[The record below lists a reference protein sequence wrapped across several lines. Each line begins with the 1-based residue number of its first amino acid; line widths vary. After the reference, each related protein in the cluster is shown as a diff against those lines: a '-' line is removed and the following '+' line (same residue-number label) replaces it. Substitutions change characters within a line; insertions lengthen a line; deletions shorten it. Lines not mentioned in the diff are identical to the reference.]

1 MKKKISKNLNFIV
14 GFLDKTYF
22 ILLFL
27 LTILMVNTLPAHA
40 YAGPGVAIGAILVLF
55 TVIFAFFGSI
65 IIRIFNLIKRFTNFF
80 FEKIIKN
87 LSKKSK
93 RKKSDKR

>member
-1 MKKKISKNLNFIV
+1 MKKIIIKNLNYIF
-14 GFLDKTYF
+14 GFLDKTF
-22 ILLFL
+22 FTLLFL
-27 LTILMVNTLPAHA
+27 LTIFMVSTLPAHA

-87 LSKKSK
+87 ISKKSK